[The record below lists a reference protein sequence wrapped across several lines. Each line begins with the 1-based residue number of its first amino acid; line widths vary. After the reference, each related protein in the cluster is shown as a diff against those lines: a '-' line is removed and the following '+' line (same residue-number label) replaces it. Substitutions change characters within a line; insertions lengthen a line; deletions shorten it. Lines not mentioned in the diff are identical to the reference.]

1 MGRGPAGS
9 FFPTVLVQRKEVLVM
24 VAQLCQ
30 EIVSGLLSQM
40 PSELVT
46 TGIVALV
53 AYLGRAWTR
62 RRKLRQGD
70 SPSAADQ

>member
-1 MGRGPAGS
+1 
-9 FFPTVLVQRKEVLVM
+9 M

-62 RRKLRQGD
+62 RRKLRQGEA
-70 SPSAADQ
+70 PSAADQ